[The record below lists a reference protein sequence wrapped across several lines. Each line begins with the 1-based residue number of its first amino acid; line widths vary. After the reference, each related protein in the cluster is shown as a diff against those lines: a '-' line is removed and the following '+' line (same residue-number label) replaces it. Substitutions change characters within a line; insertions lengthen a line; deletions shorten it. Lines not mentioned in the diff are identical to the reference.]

1 VTGADPHFVKDQ
13 AIRREVDG
21 MRQLGRP
28 VDMRAIEQTV
38 DAGMRR
44 YYARKREMK
53 RVGKLLKKAE
63 RAHRRGANPAEAMA
77 ASGGM
82 RFFKRAIPTGPMGF
96 SVAAPMPCSCGLC
109 RDCKRE
115 IRVRDILQ
123 RARSGESTWFAFA
136 KTLERIALN
145 GKLGLNS
152 YFGLSNH
159 DRYRRVLREI
169 EDVCDATTGM
179 IGEWK

>member
-1 VTGADPHFVKDQ
+1 VIAADPRTVKDS
-13 AIRREVDG
+13 AIRREVEW
-21 MRQLGRP
+21 MRQLGRQ
-28 VDMRAIEQTV
+28 VDMRAVEKSV
-38 DAGMRR
+38 DAGLQR

-53 RVGKLLKKAE
+53 RVGKLMKRAE

-77 ASGGM
+77 SAQGM

-96 SVAAPMPCSCGLC
+96 SVASPLPCSCGMC

-123 RARSGESTWFAFA
+123 RAREGSPQWVRFA
-136 KTLERIALN
+136 LQLQRIALN
-145 GKLGLNS
+145 GKLGLNT
-152 YFGLSNH
+152 YFGLSHH

-169 EDVCDATTGM
+169 EDVCDATTGI
-179 IGEWK
+179 IGDWA